1 MTRHAGALLLLVT
14 VLASSAA
21 AQLPSTGIVRGR
33 VMAADTDAPV
43 RKVRVALTPE
53 GATATEPIYTNAD
66 GEFEFMSVAPGRY
79 TLAAFKTGYVI
90 ARFGARSQFDRTT
103 NIAVAAGVL
112 VEGLELRLVK
122 SAVITGRILEES
134 GEPIEMAL
142 VSVGRIVRGDG
153 RLRFRGLGAVANTD
167 DLGEYRIG
175 GLAPGSYALAISASG
190 GGMAPR
196 SLQTFYPGTSLIT
209 EARTLTLRPGEVAS
223 ATDFTVRPLSD
234 SQRVRITGYVTDAN
248 GAPVPARLQVI
259 TSGDGV
265 VASSTSVVLQL
276 PPTGEFTLQVEAGD
290 QTLIAQGPSGVAVTR
305 LGPVTADVSPLRLIL
320 TKGGRVS
327 GRILFNGA
335 PPPPRATVRVDA
347 WNAELEDAQASRMI
361 NPPVGA
367 MTVKPD
373 GTFTIED
380 VVGRREL
387 RVANAPRGWV
397 VKAITHNGRNLL
409 NVPIDFKSGEAVS
422 GVEVLL
428 TDKLSELSG
437 TVADRQQRPRTDCS
451 VIVFAENRTFLPGRA
466 RWVRPDHTGR
476 FVVEGLPAGE
486 YLAIAVADVDD
497 VEWATV
503 AYLDRLRSS
512 ASHVTIADAE
522 KKAIALEW
530 NGTP

>member
-79 TLAAFKTGYVI
+79 TLAALKTGYVI

-196 SLQTFYPGTSLIT
+196 SLQTFYPGTSLI
-209 EARTLTLRPGEVAS
+209 TLTLRPGEVAS